1 MREDTVILIAEDD
14 AGHFALVKKNLWRTC
29 VSNSFVHFRNG
40 EEVLDFL
47 FMRGD
52 GPRMTPSTAYLLL
65 LDIRMPKVDGIEV
78 LRQIKADQR
87 LRKIPVMML
96 TTTSDPA
103 DVQRCYDMG
112 CSFYIVK
119 PSNYSEFMASV
130 EHLGELLSLDGVEVP
145 PINPSDRQGPDNVR
159 TDGSVGD

>member
-1 MREDTVILIAEDD
+1 MILIAEDD

-29 VSNSFVHFRNG
+29 VTTSFLHFRNG

-47 FMRGD
+47 FSRGD
-52 GPRMTPSTAYLLL
+52 GATMTPDTAYLLL

-78 LRQIKADQR
+78 LHQIKADPE

-103 DVQRCYDMG
+103 EVQRCYDMG

-119 PSNYSEFMASV
+119 PSNYSEFMACV
-130 EHLGELLSLDGVEVP
+130 EHLGELISLQGVEVP
-145 PINPSDRQGPDNVR
+145 RISSPRSSDAPDL
-159 TDGSVGD
+159 SK